1 MVKINRV
8 GNKLGL
14 AGLIGIL
21 LSIGVVANQM
31 HTETEVFDVNRR
43 ADVQQQIADG
53 AREADALMR
62 SMQTASQSLR
72 IAITTPDMDKSIA
85 EIKSAKTAQD
95 TILDANIAAALR
107 QENRDNFTKIKALT
121 ASYVASA
128 EEMAALQKK
137 LLDLYRT
144 RNVAVLDW
152 NRHLEQMRL
161 TTAVNQ
167 AANWSDVENHLTVAD
182 NAVNAVQAA
191 AWRYA
196 SLNEIVQKGLI
207 VTKAKALN
215 DALAKAS
222 VIEDSELVQNGLT
235 QLSADMRKFMAA
247 TDEAIQVNDQKTDI
261 VRKKL
266 TPTAA
271 TAGELVSVAV
281 TNAKLAVTEARN
293 QAAATMERS
302 GQINLALGIAVVA
315 VLIGTM
321 AFSFFGVARPMTR
334 LNAAMGKMAGGDLD
348 VAIPGA
354 RRGDEIG
361 DIAKTVSVIRDNA
374 ERKARDE
381 VATRLDQD
389 NQVATARRRE
399 MADLADGFERAVG
412 NIVDNVSS
420 ASSQLEESAGGLTST
435 AEQAKELTVAVANAS
450 DEASGNVQAVA
461 SSTEEMSSSINEISR
476 QVQESAGIANSAVEQ
491 ARQTNERVA
500 ELAKAAARIGD
511 VVELINN
518 IASQT
523 NLLALNATIE
533 AARAGDAGRGFAVV
547 ASEVKA
553 LAQQTASATNEI
565 SQQISGIQAATK
577 ESVTAIAEI
586 GNTIGRMSE
595 IASTIASAVE
605 EQGAATQEIARNV
618 QQAAHGTKQ
627 VSANIADVQ
636 RGATA
641 TGSASSQ
648 VLSAAQSLSSESG
661 RLKLE
666 VGRFLD
672 SVRAA

>member
-21 LSIGVVANQM
+21 LSIGVVANQT
-31 HTETEVFDVNRR
+31 HTETEISDANRR
-43 ADVQQQIADG
+43 ADVQQEIADG
-53 AREADALMR
+53 AREADALMH

-72 IAITTPDMDKSIA
+72 IAITTPDMDRSIA
-85 EIKSAKTAQD
+85 EIRAAKKAQD
-95 TILDANIAAALR
+95 AILDRNIAIALR
-107 QENRDNFTKIKALT
+107 QENRDNFANIKALT
-121 ASYVASA
+121 ASYVT
-128 EEMAALQKK
+128 AADEVAVLQKK

-161 TTAVNQ
+161 TTAVNEAKSWAEVDNQ
-167 AANWSDVENHLTVAD
+167 LKMAD

-207 VTKAKALN
+207 VTKAKVLN

-235 QLSADMRKFMAA
+235 QLSADMRKFMTA
-247 TDEAIQVNDQKTDI
+247 TDEAIQINDQKTDI

-266 TPTAA
+266 APTAA
-271 TAGELVSVAV
+271 SAGELVSAAVA
-281 TNAKLAVTEARN
+281 TAKTSVTEARN
-293 QAAATMERS
+293 QAAGIMDRS
-302 GQINLALGIAVVA
+302 VQINLALGCAAVA
-315 VLIGTM
+315 VLIGSM
-321 AFSFFGVARPMTR
+321 MFSFFGVARPMTR
-334 LNAAMGKMAGGDLD
+334 LNAAMSRMAGGDLD
-348 VAIPGA
+348 VTIPGA

-381 VATRLDQD
+381 AAARVDQD
-389 NQVATARRRE
+389 SLAAAARRRE
-399 MADLADGFERAVG
+399 MAELADGFERAVG

-420 ASSQLEESAGGLTST
+420 ASSQLEASAGGLTAT
-435 AEQAKELTVAVANAS
+435 AEQAKQLTVAVASAS

-476 QVQESAGIANSAVEQ
+476 QVQESAGISNSAVEQ
-491 ARQTNERVA
+491 ARKTNERVA
-500 ELAKAAARIGD
+500 ELTKAAARIGD
-511 VVELINN
+511 VVELINT
-518 IASQT
+518 IAGQT

-553 LAQQTASATNEI
+553 LAEQTAKATSEI
-565 SQQISGIQAATK
+565 SHHISGIQTATR
-577 ESVTAIAEI
+577 ESVNAIAEI

-605 EQGAATQEIARNV
+605 QQGAATQEIARNV
-618 QQAAHGTKQ
+618 QQAAHGTMQ

>member
-1 MVKINRV
+1 M
-8 GNKLGL
+8 
-14 AGLIGIL
+14 
-21 LSIGVVANQM
+21 
-31 HTETEVFDVNRR
+31 
-43 ADVQQQIADG
+43 
-53 AREADALMR
+53 
-62 SMQTASQSLR
+62 
-72 IAITTPDMDKSIA
+72 
-85 EIKSAKTAQD
+85 
-95 TILDANIAAALR
+95 
-107 QENRDNFTKIKALT
+107 T
-121 ASYVASA
+121 ASYVT
-128 EEMAALQKK
+128 AADEVAVLQKK

-161 TTAVNQ
+161 TTAVNEAKSWAEVDNQ
-167 AANWSDVENHLTVAD
+167 LKMAD

-207 VTKAKALN
+207 VTKAKVLN

-235 QLSADMRKFMAA
+235 QLSADMRKFMTA
-247 TDEAIQVNDQKTDI
+247 TDEAIQINDQKTDI

-266 TPTAA
+266 APTAA
-271 TAGELVSVAV
+271 SAGELVSAAVA
-281 TNAKLAVTEARN
+281 TAKTSVTEARN
-293 QAAATMERS
+293 QAAGIMDRS
-302 GQINLALGIAVVA
+302 VQINLALGCAAVA
-315 VLIGTM
+315 VLIGSM
-321 AFSFFGVARPMTR
+321 MFSFFGVARPMTR
-334 LNAAMGKMAGGDLD
+334 LNAAMSRMAGGDLD
-348 VAIPGA
+348 VTIPGA

-381 VATRLDQD
+381 AAARVDQD
-389 NQVATARRRE
+389 SLAAAARRRE
-399 MADLADGFERAVG
+399 MAELADGFERAVG

-420 ASSQLEESAGGLTST
+420 ASSQLEASAGGLTAT
-435 AEQAKELTVAVANAS
+435 AEQAKQLTVAVASAS

-476 QVQESAGIANSAVEQ
+476 QVQESAGISNSAVEQ
-491 ARQTNERVA
+491 ARKTNERVA
-500 ELAKAAARIGD
+500 ELTKAAARIGD
-511 VVELINN
+511 VVELINT
-518 IASQT
+518 IAGQT

-553 LAQQTASATNEI
+553 LAEQTAKATSEI
-565 SQQISGIQAATK
+565 SHHISGIQTATR
-577 ESVTAIAEI
+577 ESVNAIAEI

-605 EQGAATQEIARNV
+605 QQGAATQEIARNV
-618 QQAAHGTKQ
+618 QQAAHGTMQ

>member
-1 MVKINRV
+1 MKINRV

-21 LSIGVVANQM
+21 LSIGVVANQT
-31 HTETEVFDVNRR
+31 HTETEISDANRR
-43 ADVQQQIADG
+43 ADVQQEIADG
-53 AREADALMR
+53 AREADALMH

-72 IAITTPDMDKSIA
+72 IAITTPDMDRSIA
-85 EIKSAKTAQD
+85 EIRAAKKAQD
-95 TILDANIAAALR
+95 AILDRNIAIALR
-107 QENRDNFTKIKALT
+107 QENRDNFANIKALT
-121 ASYVASA
+121 ASYVT
-128 EEMAALQKK
+128 AADEVAVLQKK

-161 TTAVNQ
+161 TTAVNEAKSWAEVDNQ
-167 AANWSDVENHLTVAD
+167 LKMAD

-207 VTKAKALN
+207 VTKAKVLN

-235 QLSADMRKFMAA
+235 QLSADMRKFMTA
-247 TDEAIQVNDQKTDI
+247 TDEAIQINDQKTDI

-266 TPTAA
+266 APTAA
-271 TAGELVSVAV
+271 SAGELVSAAVA
-281 TNAKLAVTEARN
+281 TAKTSVTEARN
-293 QAAATMERS
+293 QAAGIMDRS
-302 GQINLALGIAVVA
+302 VQINLALGCAAVA
-315 VLIGTM
+315 VLIGSM
-321 AFSFFGVARPMTR
+321 MFSFFGVARPMTR
-334 LNAAMGKMAGGDLD
+334 LNAAMSRMAGGDLD
-348 VAIPGA
+348 VTIPGA

-381 VATRLDQD
+381 AAARVDQD
-389 NQVATARRRE
+389 SLAAAARRRE
-399 MADLADGFERAVG
+399 MAELADGFERAVG

-420 ASSQLEESAGGLTST
+420 ASSQLEASAGGLTAT
-435 AEQAKELTVAVANAS
+435 AEQAKQLTVAVASAS

-476 QVQESAGIANSAVEQ
+476 QVQESAGISNSAVEQ
-491 ARQTNERVA
+491 ARKTNERVA
-500 ELAKAAARIGD
+500 ELTKAAARIGD
-511 VVELINN
+511 VVELINT
-518 IASQT
+518 IAGQT

-553 LAQQTASATNEI
+553 LAEQTAKATSEI
-565 SQQISGIQAATK
+565 SHHISGIQTATR
-577 ESVTAIAEI
+577 ESVNAIAEI

-605 EQGAATQEIARNV
+605 QQGAATQEIARNV
-618 QQAAHGTKQ
+618 QQAAHGTMQ